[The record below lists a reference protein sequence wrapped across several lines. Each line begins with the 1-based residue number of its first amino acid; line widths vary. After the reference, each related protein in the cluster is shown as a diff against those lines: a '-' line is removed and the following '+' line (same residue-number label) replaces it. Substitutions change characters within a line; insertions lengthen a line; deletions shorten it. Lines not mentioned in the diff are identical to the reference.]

1 MHPRSAFRRAACL
14 AALVLAA
21 GCEHGMEPG
30 REGVF
35 DGTWAGAR
43 FDGEASAVLVG
54 DSVYIVG
61 GLRSGR
67 DYTHWLAVAIGEVR
81 GPGEYPLGA
90 GGAEMRY
97 LAGGDGIWASYATT
111 QPGAGRV
118 VITSTRGATVVGHVQ
133 FDAEVGRGLAPVGP
147 RASFDA
153 EFRAPVEAHALR
165 PIGS

>member
-1 MHPRSAFRRAACL
+1 MHPRSTFRRAACL

-21 GCEHGMEPG
+21 GCEYGVEPS

-43 FDGEASAVLVG
+43 FDGEASARLVG
-54 DSVYIVG
+54 DSVYILG

-67 DYTHWLAVAIGEVR
+67 DYTHWLAVAIGEVH
-81 GPGEYPLGA
+81 GPGEYPLGP
-90 GGAEMRY
+90 GDAEMRY
-97 LAGGDGIWASYATT
+97 LEGGDAIWASYATT

-118 VITSTRGATVVGHVQ
+118 VITSTTGAMVVGHVE
-133 FDAEVGRGLAPVGP
+133 FHAEVGRGLAPVGQ

-165 PIGS
+165 PFGN